1 AVLFWA
7 IPVLGRYQDI
17 ALQTAHASRHA
28 AFLVAQGATRQ
39 AEVSALAGLPLSTE
53 KDRRWRTLSGAP
65 LMSRPPDL
73 SIRRAS
79 LPAAGQP
86 GAADAMVSTLRRE
99 WRVGDEAIL
108 RASVTAR
115 PADVVSPASAMERF
129 L

>member
-1 AVLFWA
+1 
-7 IPVLGRYQDI
+7 
-17 ALQTAHASRHA
+17 
-28 AFLVAQGATRQ
+28 
-39 AEVSALAGLPLSTE
+39 
-53 KDRRWRTLSGAP
+53 

-129 L
+129 LVIERSTSVLTGTGHAVSDSAAQERVTQGHSGWRRAA